1 MKKAVKTTL
10 AVAAGA
16 VAIAGVVT
24 LPNIVSAWG
33 DNTPGDKGRPSYS
46 LEQVNKGAL
55 GNSIVFN
62 SITIADTDYAYYKDA
77 FGKDLPKGTITHE
90 KNFVG
95 ARENTGINAGAD
107 NVWNGNEITVEDG
120 KEYLVRL
127 YVHNNNPNGWDGVA
141 ENTKVAFNVPAQTSE
156 LVKQDD
162 GTMKQQVQINGY
174 ISSSNATPSEYWDY
188 VNFQSDQAFHLDY
201 VYGSALLEN
210 NGKAAGKLS
219 DDIVNAKSGGVLI
232 GYDTLDGRVPGC
244 YGFANF
250 ITIKV
255 KAVFDYDFK
264 VEKKVRLTN
273 SADKTWK
280 ESVEAKIGDKV
291 DFQIQYRN
299 TSDKNQYGVAIK
311 DTLPANLRLVPD
323 SIKIKNGAHPKG
335 DKVLGDSLFTASLA
349 VGDYAPNANVYL
361 MFTAEVVDDNLA
373 CGKNTLINWAQAGV
387 GDTTLQDWARVTLNK
402 ECAATTTPGET
413 PTALPTTGPEA
424 IAGGVIAAGAT
435 VTAAGYYIAS
445 RRQLR

>member
-1 MKKAVKTTL
+1 MKQATKTTL

-24 LPNIVSAWG
+24 LPNLVSAWG

-46 LEQVNKGAL
+46 LEQVNKGEL
-55 GNSIVFN
+55 GNKIVFN
-62 SITIADTDYAYYKDA
+62 SITIADTDYAYYKNT
-77 FGKDLPKGTITHE
+77 FGKDLPVGTITHE

-95 ARENTGINAGAD
+95 ARENTGVNAGAE

-162 GTMKQQVQINGY
+162 GTMKQQVQVNGY

-210 NGKAAGKLS
+210 NGKAAGALS
-219 DDIVNAKSGGVLI
+219 DNIVNAKDGGVLI

-264 VEKKVRLTN
+264 VEKKVRLTD

-299 TSDKNQYGVAIK
+299 TSDKDQYGVAIK
-311 DTLPANLRLVPD
+311 DTLPTNLRLVPG
-323 SIKIKNGAHPKG
+323 SIKIKNSTHPKG

-361 MFTAEVVDDNLA
+361 MFTAEVVDNNLA

-402 ECAATTTPGET
+402 ECASTDQGET